1 MSCGQQSGSGTK
13 THENPYNLKL
23 QAQAY
28 KLGKG
33 AIGCTAT
40 VKERANVRKKPHEEG
55 KWLASVPADAQYEI
69 LDVSLTNN
77 THVWYKIQMESGTV
91 GWISAV
97 AVNVDTSNVTF
108 ASDSATQTLKII
120 KACNIRQEPSSS
132 SKRLAKAK
140 VGSTYGVMDSKKVGE
155 ITWYK
160 IEYTYQSYGWVAGT
174 KVQVN

>member
-1 MSCGQQSGSGTK
+1 
-13 THENPYNLKL
+13 
-23 QAQAY
+23 
-28 KLGKG
+28 
-33 AIGCTAT
+33 
-40 VKERANVRKKPHEEG
+40 
-55 KWLASVPADAQYEI
+55 
-69 LDVSLTNN
+69 
-77 THVWYKIQMESGTV
+77 MESGTV

-120 KACNIRQEPSSS
+120 KACNIRLEPTSS
-132 SKRLAKAK
+132 SKSLAKAR

-155 ITWYK
+155 TTWYK